1 MKNRQKA
8 LELIECGLSAKLVK
22 KLTESQI
29 GQLHK
34 RMVSEQVIKTERYLE
49 VPTSKLSS
57 GVNVPTDIM
66 TGKKQVTVQS
76 DPSKGVTKIIPTEEG
91 EMKEDETDDV
101 TSSNALGDE
110 ELQNYTGQEAPHDAN
125 DMAPDGMDDDSDDNR
140 KMMGM
145 AESKKKGNKT
155 NPWAI
160 CTAQLGKEF
169 GTRERHL
176 WSAKEKNKYE
186 RCVKDVKK
194 SLTEGKK
201 PLSLFIENE
210 ILKLVEK
217 HLPPKIT
224 KGELMKYLSEDGPT
238 TAPTKPKPSTQ
249 PGTKPGKPAP
259 RPRPKHPGQ
268 NPHPGEKESPRA
280 EDVKQKVIKTI
291 FKDIFKK

>member
-1 MKNRQKA
+1 MKNRLKS
-8 LELIECGLSAKLVK
+8 LDLIEAGLSAKTVL

-29 GQLHK
+29 NILHK
-34 RMVSEQVIKTERYLE
+34 RMISEQVIKTERYLE
-49 VPTSKLSS
+49 VPTSKLSA

-66 TGKKQVTVQS
+66 AGKKQVTVQS
-76 DPSKGVTKIIPTEEG
+76 DPTKGVTKIIPTEEG

-101 TSSNALGDE
+101 TSSNAQGDID
-110 ELQNYTGQEAPHDAN
+110 LQKYTGQEAPHDAN
-125 DMAPDGMDDDSDDNR
+125 DMAPDGMDDDSDNDR

-145 AESKKKGNKT
+145 AESKKRKKET

-194 SLTEGKK
+194 SLKEGQN
-201 PLSLFIENE
+201 PISLFIENE
-210 ILKLVEK
+210 IMKIVEK
-217 HLPPKIT
+217 NMPPRIT
-224 KGELMKYLSEDGPT
+224 KGDLMKYVTEQNPT
-238 TAPTKPKPSTQ
+238 TAPPKPKKPTTKPD
-249 PGTKPGKPAP
+249 TKPRPP
-259 RPRPKHPGQ
+259 RPGQ

-280 EDVKQKVIKTI
+280 NAEEMKKKIIKTI
-291 FKDIFKK
+291 TKDIFKK